1 MKQWEYI
8 NKSPT
13 GYTLA
18 LVGSSIL
25 IKHEKSLHLF
35 WWQCI
40 NHVYTTRNGSGYH
53 KGKRQVG

>member
-25 IKHEKSLHLF
+25 IKHEKSLPSVL
-35 WWQCI
+35 
-40 NHVYTTRNGSGYH
+40 VAMY
-53 KGKRQVG
+53 